1 MSVMVNTNVA
11 AGVSS
16 RNVGRSAKTLSLSNS
31 RLASGSRITT
41 AADDAAGLAVAENLQ
56 AANRSTRMAMR
67 NLNDGSSLLNVA
79 EGATSQTGDILIRM
93 RELAVQ
99 SSSEALSQ
107 TERAYLA
114 EEYNDMVAEIDR
126 MSNVTNYNG
135 KQLVDGNNPTISIQ
149 VGINNSASDRVDIV
163 MGDISVLTLGVHTST
178 AKIGSVATAQAAIEK
193 IDDALNTVNG
203 YMSDYGAV
211 SNKLSHA
218 LNYLEIYSENLGSS
232 ETQIRDVDMAHES
245 AFQARSQILNQAS
258 LSVLAQSKQIG
269 QGALGLL

>member
-1 MSVMVNTNVA
+1 MVNTNVA
-11 AGVSS
+11 AGVSG
-16 RNVGRSAKTLSLSNS
+16 RNVGKSSRTLSLSNAK
-31 RLASGSRITT
+31 LASGSRITT

-56 AANRSTRMAMR
+56 AASRSTRMAMR
-67 NLNDGSSLLNVA
+67 NLNDGASLLNVA

-99 SSSEALSQ
+99 SSSEVLSQ

-114 EEYNDMVAEIDR
+114 EEYTELIGEIDR
-126 MSNVTNYNG
+126 MSNVTSFNG

-178 AKIGSVATAQAAIEK
+178 TKIGSVSTAQAAIEQ
-193 IDDALNTVNG
+193 IDQALDTVNG
-203 YMSDYGAV
+203 YMSDYGAI
-211 SNKLSHA
+211 SNKLGHA
-218 LNYLEIYSENLGSS
+218 MNYLEIYSENLGSS

-245 AFQARSQILNQAS
+245 AYQARSQILNQAS
-258 LSVLAQSKQIG
+258 LSVLAQAKQIG
-269 QGALGLL
+269 QGALGLI

>member
-16 RNVGRSAKTLSLSNS
+16 RNVGRSARTLSLSNS
-31 RLASGSRITT
+31 KLASGSRITT
-41 AADDAAGLAVAENLQ
+41 ASDDAAGLAVAENLQ

-126 MSNVTNYNG
+126 MSNVTSFNG
-135 KQLVDGNNPTISIQ
+135 KQLVDGNNPTVSIQ

-178 AKIGSVATAQAAIEK
+178 AKIGSVATAQAALEK

-211 SNKLSHA
+211 SNKLNHA

-245 AFQARSQILNQAS
+245 AYQARSQILNQAS

>member
-1 MSVMVNTNVA
+1 MVNTNVA

-16 RNVGRSAKTLSLSNS
+16 RNVGRSARTLSLSNS
-31 RLASGSRITT
+31 KLASGSRITT
-41 AADDAAGLAVAENLQ
+41 ASDDAAGLAVAENLQ

-126 MSNVTNYNG
+126 MSNVTSFNG
-135 KQLVDGNNPTISIQ
+135 KQLVDGNNPTVSIQ

-178 AKIGSVATAQAAIEK
+178 AKIGSVATAQAALEK

-211 SNKLSHA
+211 SNKLNHA

-245 AFQARSQILNQAS
+245 AYQARSQILNQAS